1 MLQQSLD
8 RLVDTAA
15 WWTISVLHALT
26 LSHISTS
33 PPLLTPPKQP
43 QYLALS
49 GGYACVGSAPWSSR
63 PHDLC
68 SSRALTASWTL
79 QPGGHFVYCTLSHLV
94 IFRLPRMGVES
105 TWKKKKWG
113 GEEDQR
119 LTRRQS
125 PSTSPAGPS
134 PWRSPP
140 LSLSGPRKK
149 PKLESGADCQ

>member
-15 WWTISVLHALT
+15 WWTLSVLHDFT

-33 PPLLTPPKQP
+33 PPHPTLTAPGPGP
-43 QYLALS
+43 LRRLRLS
-49 GGYACVGSAPWSSR
+49 G
-63 PHDLC
+63 LC
-68 SSRALTASWTL
+68 SLELQATGPVLQQSLDRLVDTAAWWTL
-79 QPGGHFVYCTLSHLV
+79 SVLHAFTLSH
-94 IFRLPRMGVES
+94 IS
-105 TWKKKKWG
+105 TTQNGSRKYLEKKKWG

-125 PSTSPAGPS
+125 PSTSPASTS